1 MASHKHGLP
10 VLVDDVI
17 VNPGGNNHVKHDPG
31 QDVFEERPVEDGKLA
46 EPPDCDSPDRRCNL
60 TNAAITSTTLLVD
73 DIRIRRCCQR
83 CTRVLQ
89 SHLKQLRRERSQNY
103 LEQHAVVFRASVIW
117 SIWSPWK
124 VLHRLMRTCISNY
137 CYLKCYLIGVP
148 VFPNPLNLTV
158 VIRKV
163 SLSRQNTNVL
173 SMKGAPKNRSDF
185 L

>member
-60 TNAAITSTTLLVD
+60 TDAAITSTTLLVD

-89 SHLKQLRRERSQNY
+89 SHLKQLRRERSKTDA
-103 LEQHAVVFRASVIW
+103 L
-117 SIWSPWK
+117 
-124 VLHRLMRTCISNY
+124 
-137 CYLKCYLIGVP
+137 LKITLSSMQLYFVP
-148 VFPNPLNLTV
+148 PSYG
-158 VIRKV
+158 R
-163 SLSRQNTNVL
+163 S
-173 SMKGAPKNRSDF
+173 GAHGRYSTG
-185 L
+185 

>member
-1 MASHKHGLP
+1 MAVPHPGAHGSVVEENGSVASHKHGLP

-46 EPPDCDSPDRRCNL
+46 EPPDCHSPDRRCNL

-89 SHLKQLRRERSQNY
+89 SHLKQLRRERSKTDA
-103 LEQHAVVFRASVIW
+103 L
-117 SIWSPWK
+117 
-124 VLHRLMRTCISNY
+124 
-137 CYLKCYLIGVP
+137 LKITLSSMQLYFVP
-148 VFPNPLNLTV
+148 PSYG
-158 VIRKV
+158 R
-163 SLSRQNTNVL
+163 S
-173 SMKGAPKNRSDF
+173 GAHGRYSTG
-185 L
+185 